1 MHRDVKKQ
9 FSPELFFR
17 SHLRTRVA
25 AQRHARGTRA
35 GRRRRP
41 RTPSGHAKRPG
52 DLRMNR
58 HAAVCPAV
66 YLTIQ
71 AFGTLNCTTTR
82 AYFRMNTPPQR
93 HGAGAGA
100 SGDAQVPWVTLEEVG
115 VESVLGFGPGRE
127 GERERVLRVWLQ
139 RTP

>member
-35 GRRRRP
+35 GRRRWL

-52 DLRMNR
+52 DLRVNR

-71 AFGTLNCTTTR
+71 AFGTL
-82 AYFRMNTPPQR
+82 QLLIVLQ
-93 HGAGAGA
+93 G
-100 SGDAQVPWVTLEEVG
+100 VPFPKGKERRFGWV
-115 VESVLGFGPGRE
+115 
-127 GERERVLRVWLQ
+127 
-139 RTP
+139 